1 MGHAVKEAFEIGTV
15 EQGIPESGCIDGR
28 TLG

>member
-1 MGHAVKEAFEIGTV
+1 MGHAVIEAFEIGTV

-28 TLG
+28 RFG